1 MSEEKVHI
9 SLYSPIP
16 SFKGRGERLKLAA
29 YFNRCGIG
37 CREVVE
43 KMCRS
48 QRLCSSHSYRVFDL
62 NNGAMGYIQTS
73 DQLSSIPHFH
83 QSPQGNILAIS
94 GVPLDMQ
101 HSLRQTLPSI
111 ASQDYQKAAKSLSA
125 LDGAFA
131 AAFWDGVHHKFVV
144 VTDFLGS
151 QPLYRFTDKE
161 SVLWATDLKGI
172 TSSGLLDLEIDP
184 TGWGAFL
191 SLGYFFGNRTALR
204 KVETVEP
211 GSITI
216 YDPAKRTTS
225 IQSYW
230 KWADPKPDI
239 KLEDV
244 DTGRLVDQL
253 DQHVK
258 ASLEHNPQGTLLL
271 SGGFDSRL
279 LLCVLQ
285 RAKIE
290 PKIAIFDHP
299 DEGDNADGR
308 YALQIARQF
317 KLGAE
322 VIKPEESFY
331 SSEDYVNYLIMN
343 EVTTPSLS
351 LFIARLAAHFKPEM
365 QAIWEGVGP
374 GNSLYPCTQTAG
386 GFENY
391 FQFTF
396 PKRDSIIW
404 RAAARVFAPSLV
416 EQMYQ
421 GVKEGL
427 GQEGT
432 KYPNDEY
439 GVRYFIMLSRVRNR
453 AAANPFK
460 VYANTV
466 LPFTP
471 GLSKDFLND
480 VISIPF
486 HLKYNLAVYLKIFK
500 NHFPEAMKIPWCSG
514 GILIKPNGKMNPVH
528 RLYTY
533 VTQLGLL
540 ESIKKYP
547 LAESLARRLGKQP
560 QIGKENSL
568 VCQTIALVNPGHSDL
583 NADGI
588 RRLQSE
594 LAASDSLTRSAR
606 ALLFYW
612 QVWRWIMNGQLTMPR
627 QYNTTSWVSSFGEE

>member
-1 MSEEKVHI
+1 VLDI
-9 SLYSPIP
+9 
-16 SFKGRGERLKLAA
+16 
-29 YFNRCGIG
+29 
-37 CREVVE
+37 
-43 KMCRS
+43 
-48 QRLCSSHSYRVFDL
+48 
-62 NNGAMGYIQTS
+62 NNGAMGYIRTS
-73 DQLSSIPHFH
+73 DQFSSIPHFH

-94 GVPLDMQ
+94 GVPLDM
-101 HSLRQTLPSI
+101 HGSLKQTLLSI

-131 AAFWDGVHHKFVV
+131 AAFWDNVHHKLVIV
-144 VTDFLGS
+144 MDFLGS
-151 QPLYRFTDKE
+151 QPLYKFTGNK
-161 SVLWATDLKGI
+161 SVLLATDLKGI

-191 SLGYFFGNRTALR
+191 SLGYFVGNRTALR
-204 KVETVEP
+204 EVEIIEP

-230 KWADPKPDI
+230 KWDDPKRDI

-258 ASLEHNPQGTLLL
+258 ASLEHNQQGALLL

-279 LLCVLQ
+279 ILCVLH
-285 RAKIE
+285 RARIE
-290 PKIAIFDHP
+290 PKVAIFEHP
-299 DEGDNADGR
+299 DEGNNADGR
-308 YALQIARQF
+308 YALQVARQF

-322 VIKPEESFY
+322 LIKPEESFY
-331 SSEDYVNYLIMN
+331 SSDDYVNHLIMN

-374 GNSLYPCTQTAG
+374 GNSLYPCTQTRG

-391 FQFTF
+391 IQFTF
-396 PKRDSIIW
+396 PERDSIIW
-404 RAAARVFAPSLV
+404 RAAASVFAPSLV
-416 EQMYQ
+416 EQMYE
-421 GVKEGL
+421 GVKECL
-427 GQEGT
+427 DQEST

-486 HLKYNLAVYLKIFK
+486 HLKYNLAVYLKIFRD
-500 NHFPEAMKIPWCSG
+500 HFPEAMKVPWCSG
-514 GILIKPNGKMNPVH
+514 GMLIKPNGKMNPIH
-528 RLYTY
+528 RLYMY
-533 VTQLGLL
+533 ITQIGLL
-540 ESIKKYP
+540 ESVKKFP
-547 LAESLARRLGKQP
+547 FAESVARKLGKQP
-560 QIGKENSL
+560 RIGKENLL
-568 VCQTIALVNPGHSDL
+568 VRQTIALVNPEHSDL

-588 RRLQSE
+588 RTLQDKFS
-594 LAASDSLTRSAR
+594 ASDPVTRGAR

-612 QVWRWIMNGQLTMPR
+612 QIWRWIINGQLTMPR
-627 QYNTTSWVSSFGEE
+627 QYKTTSWSSIFGEG